1 MKQIYKYTKYLA
13 AAACGLVLPLL
24 TGCLKDLDQYP
35 HTDTTSQDVYKS
47 AENYEAV
54 LSGIYTSLIVNNSAV
69 ADDDRYQNYT
79 RCLTMFQEC
88 STDTVDDVW
97 LAGETMTD
105 VSFQKWNAGDP
116 WVSAMYYHIYNII
129 TLSNEFIRNS
139 SEEAISGFTDDE
151 KKNIRIWRDEARGLR
166 ALAYYHAL
174 DFFPVASFVTENSA
188 VGSCSI
194 VPEVYTKT
202 QLFSYIESELKELG
216 ESLPS
221 RNYGHFTKSA
231 ANALLARLYLNAEVY
246 TGEAKW
252 TECIA
257 ACKKVL
263 SDGYSALAPS
273 YASLF
278 NADNHNRTD
287 EIIFALA
294 CDATHTLTWGAGT
307 YLVCA
312 GTLDNYD
319 DMKKDFGVSSNWNCL
334 RMRPQLVDLFEDE
347 VEGDSRAL
355 YGKYD
360 RKLAE
365 SAGKD
370 YDVTIPGDETYKYR
384 LREKT
389 ISKHE
394 DATTGWRIQKWSN
407 ITDNGE
413 VASDTG
419 TVGAE
424 TDYPVF
430 RLADVYLMLAEAV
443 LRGGTGADK
452 TAAEY
457 VNIVRERAFGDD
469 SGNVSAADLTVDYIL
484 DERARELYSE
494 GVRRTDLIR
503 FGKYTSGYAWNWKGG
518 SIDGK
523 DVDKKYCLL
532 PIPEAELSAN
542 PGLKVYNTNLGY

>member
-1 MKQIYKYTKYLA
+1 MKNIYKYTKYLA
-13 AAACGLVLPLL
+13 AASFAIVLPLL

-35 HTDTTSQDVYKS
+35 HTDTTSKDVYTTV
-47 AENYEAV
+47 ENYEAV
-54 LSGIYTSLIVNNSAV
+54 LSGIYTSLIVNNSAI

-105 VSFQKWNAGDP
+105 VSFQSWNAGDP
-116 WVSAMYYHIYNII
+116 WVSAMFYHIYNII
-129 TLSNEFIRNS
+129 ALTNEFIRNS
-139 SEEAISGFTDDE
+139 SEDAISGFSDAD
-151 KKNIRIWRDEARGLR
+151 KAKIRSWRDEARGLR
-166 ALAYYHAL
+166 ALAYYHEL
-174 DFFPVASFVTENSA
+174 DFFNVASFVTENNE
-188 VGSCSI
+188 VGSYI
-194 VPEVYTKT
+194 PEVYGRK
-202 QLFSYIESELKELG
+202 QLFSYIESELTEIG

-231 ANALLARLYLNAEVY
+231 ANTLLARLYLNAGVY
-246 TGEAKW
+246 TGETKW
-252 TECIA
+252 SECIA
-257 ACKKVL
+257 ACNKVL
-263 SDGYSALAPS
+263 ADGYSALAPS

-278 NADNHNRTD
+278 NADNDKRTD

-294 CDATHTLTWGAGT
+294 CDSANTLTWGAGT

-312 GTLDNYD
+312 GTLDNYA
-319 DMKKDFGVSSNWNCL
+319 DMLKDFGVSSNWNCL
-334 RMRPQLVDLFEDE
+334 RMRPQLVDLFNVD
-347 VEGDSRAL
+347 GDSRAM
-355 YGKYD
+355 YSQYD
-360 RKLAE
+360 RQTYA
-365 SAGKD
+365 SADED
-370 YDVTIPGDETYKYR
+370 YDIILPGDENYKYR

-407 ITDNGE
+407 LTDEGE
-413 VASDTG
+413 VSSDTG
-419 TVGAE
+419 SVGAD

-443 LRGGTGADK
+443 LRGGTGAEK
-452 TAAEY
+452 TAVDY
-457 VNIVRERAFGDD
+457 VNIVRERAFGGTTGD
-469 SGNVSAADLTVDYIL
+469 VSAADLTVDYIL

-503 FGKYTSGYAWNWKGG
+503 FGKYTSGYDWNWKGG
-518 SIDGK
+518 TIDGK
-523 DVDKKYCLL
+523 DVDGKYCVL

-542 PGLKVYNTNLGY
+542 PGLKVYNTELGY